1 MPHHVRTLGVGKT
14 KIVGQIRAR
23 GLDGILLTSPENVY
37 YTSGL
42 PTLSGSGNPILFALK
57 NQLPSFVYIGVD
69 SQNNPD
75 GQITLFCWMGA
86 TMGFTFDV
94 DDVRSFF
101 NWDSA
106 LGELHDF
113 LQATLPTLPTLRPNA
128 NIGIESSSPYAVLT
142 QLHEFVSPT
151 NVTVVDDLLLHLRFS
166 KTEKELA
173 LMRQAV
179 AIVEATVAELR
190 GQITIGTSRLWLINA
205 AKYLMLKHGA
215 SGIGHTTIAFGT
227 SNPEIAFDEILEAG
241 KLVTLDLGAI
251 VDGYTSD
258 NRRLCY
264 TGAVPDDLRTL
275 HSTMCDIVNQ
285 VGQSLRPGLA
295 FADVYNL
302 ATEIYISHDLPPFFI
317 SAGHSIGLQT
327 EEAWIS
333 PDSTY
338 AVQTG
343 MVINIELYTPYH
355 DGSNIGDEETF
366 LVTESGVVKLTE
378 SDPAIQ
384 SI

>member
-1 MPHHVRTLGVGKT
+1 MPHHVRTLGVGKAT
-14 KIVGQIRAR
+14 IVEQIRAR

-57 NQLPSFVYIGVD
+57 NQLPSFVYIGA
-69 SQNNPD
+69 N
-75 GQITLFCWMGA
+75 GQLTLFCWMGA
-86 TMGFTFDV
+86 TMGFTFDT

-106 LGELHDF
+106 LAELHDF
-113 LQATLPTLPTLRPNA
+113 LQATLPNLQPTANT
-128 NIGIESSSPYAVLT
+128 NIGIESSCPYAVLT
-142 QLHEFVSPT
+142 QLHEFVPPASIT
-151 NVTVVDDLLLHLRFS
+151 IVDDLLLHVRFS
-166 KTEKELA
+166 KTEEELA

-190 GQITIGTSRLWLINA
+190 GQITIGASRLWLINT
-205 AKYLMLKHGA
+205 AKHLMLKHGA

-241 KLVTLDLGAI
+241 KLVTLDLGAV

-264 TGAVPDDLRTL
+264 TGVIPDDLRAL
-275 HSTMCDIVNQ
+275 HSTMCGIVNQ
-285 VGQSLRPGLA
+285 VGQLLRPGVA

-302 ATEIYISHDLPPFFI
+302 AAEIFTAHDLPPFFI

-333 PDSTY
+333 PDSPYT
-338 AVQTG
+338 VQAG
-343 MVINIELYTPYH
+343 MVINIELYSPYH

-378 SDPAIQ
+378 SEPAIQ

>member
-1 MPHHVRTLGVGKT
+1 MMPHHVRTLGVGKAR
-14 KIVGQIRAR
+14 IVEQIRTR
-23 GLDGILLTSPENVY
+23 GLDGILLTSAENVY

-42 PTLSGSGNPILFALK
+42 PTLAGSGNPILFALK
-57 NQLPSFVYIGVD
+57 NQLPSFVYIGA
-69 SQNNPD
+69 NHEM
-75 GQITLFCWMGA
+75 TLFCWVGA

-101 NWDSA
+101 NWESA

-113 LQATLPTLPTLRPNA
+113 LQAALITQQRDVKF
-128 NIGIESSSPYAVLT
+128 GIESSCPYVVLT
-142 QLHEFVSPT
+142 QLHEFVPSS
-151 NVTVVDDLLLHLRFS
+151 NIAVIDDILLHLRFS
-166 KTEKELA
+166 KTEEELA
-173 LMRQAV
+173 LMRKAA
-179 AIVEATVAELR
+179 AIVEATVADLLGR
-190 GQITIGTSRLWLINA
+190 ITIGTSRLWLINA
-205 AKYLMLKHGA
+205 AKHLMLKHGA
-215 SGIGHTTIAFGT
+215 TGIGHTTIAFGT
-227 SNPEIAFDEILEAG
+227 SNPEIAFDETLEDG

-264 TGAVPDDLRTL
+264 TGAIPDDLLAL
-275 HSTMCDIVNQ
+275 HRTMCGIVNQ
-285 VGQSLRPGLA
+285 VGQALRPGMT

-302 ATEIYISHDLPPFFI
+302 ATEIYTAHDLPPFFI

-327 EEAWIS
+327 EEAWLS
-333 PDSTY
+333 SDSSYT
-338 AVQTG
+338 VQAE

-366 LVTESGVVKLTE
+366 LVTEMGAVKLTK